1 MSALGG
7 KGREEHKRK
16 ALYPVASVVLSE
28 LVDLDLGFITML
40 ILEKQNFK
48 IIIKK
53 KKTEA
58 RNIQVF

>member
-1 MSALGG
+1 M
-7 KGREEHKRK
+7 EHKRK